1 MALLMREVKANPRP
15 LAQVAGLIL
24 FTQLI
29 FCYYLVVPNFA
40 NGSILNHLMDF
51 LTPLAVGGLWLAYF
65 LYQLKQAP
73 LLPLHDPSRASAVH
87 LREVDAEERL
97 EEEEAARA

>member
-1 MALLMREVKANPRP
+1 M
-15 LAQVAGLIL
+15 
-24 FTQLI
+24 
-29 FCYYLVVPNFA
+29 PNFSEA
-40 NGSILNHLMDF
+40 AIPDSILNHWMDF

-73 LLPLHDPSRASAVH
+73 LLPLHDLSREAALH
-87 LREVDAEERL
+87 LREVDAEEGH